1 MKKFIYWITF
11 PFILIFGFVLAL
23 VALLCQDILDLFSQ
37 WEEYCFD
44 LCNDPNNLEETL
56 KGKE

>member
-1 MKKFIYWITF
+1 MKKLLYWITF
-11 PFILIFGFVLAL
+11 LPILIFGFVLAL
-23 VALLCQDILDLFSQ
+23 VALLCQDILDLFSA

-44 LCNDPNNLEETL
+44 LCNDPNELEQL

>member
-1 MKKFIYWITF
+1 MKKFIYRITF

-23 VALLCQDILDLFSQ
+23 VALLCQDILDLFSA
-37 WEEYCFD
+37 WEEYCFV
-44 LCNDPNNLEETL
+44 LCNDPNRLEQL

>member
-11 PFILIFGFVLAL
+11 PFFLIFGFVLAL

-44 LCNDPNNLEETL
+44 LCNDPNNLEEL